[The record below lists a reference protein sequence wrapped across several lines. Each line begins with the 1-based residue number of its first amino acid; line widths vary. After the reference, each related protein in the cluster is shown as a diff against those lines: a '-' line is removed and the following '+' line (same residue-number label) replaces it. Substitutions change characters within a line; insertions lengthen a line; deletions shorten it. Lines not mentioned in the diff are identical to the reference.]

1 MRALLTHAWPSL
13 LATLLVA
20 ALAGCHDEKAI
31 ETPVSKTTPTV
42 ATLVSKSC
50 SATQPGVFAARPF
63 GNKTKAAVELGG
75 TEDLVMTAM
84 TESGCYKVAE
94 RDQVDILIEEMKRC
108 SDDNPD
114 KQYFKCDDFAKKGK
128 LMGVIRPNVLV
139 LTMQPNEGVSLSLG
153 AKIPGSRM
161 RIRPVNMEFQY
172 GTAFMSRTPEAYE
185 RLLLD
190 AMRGDATLFTR
201 RDEVEEQWAYMDR
214 VFDAWRANHAIPP
227 PAYPAGSWGP
237 DAADALLARDGR
249 RWRRP

>member
-50 SATQPGVFAARPF
+50 SATQPRVFAARPF

-128 LMGVIRPNVLV
+128 LMGVTHFVFGDLILYEPKIKGA
-139 LTMQPNEGVSLSLG
+139 ELG
-153 AKIPGSRM
+153 AKIPGLGGLEVGRTYGALQVSM
-161 RIRPVNMEFQY
+161 RLVEVETGKVVTSKVVNAIVKDDEGGIDASAHGFSLK
-172 GTAFMSRTPEAYE
+172 AKAYE
-185 RLLLD
+185 K
-190 AMRGDATLFTR
+190 T
-201 RDEVEEQWAYMDR
+201 
-214 VFDAWRANHAIPP
+214 
-227 PAYPAGSWGP
+227 PAGNALRDMIASAIQHF
-237 DAADALLARDGR
+237 AATKL
-249 RWRRP
+249 